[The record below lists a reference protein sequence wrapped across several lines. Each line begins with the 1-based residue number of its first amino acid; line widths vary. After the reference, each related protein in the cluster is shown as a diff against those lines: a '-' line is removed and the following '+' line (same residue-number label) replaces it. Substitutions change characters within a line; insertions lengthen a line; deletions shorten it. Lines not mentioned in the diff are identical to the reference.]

1 MANETSL
8 SAASQGLGD
17 VNINLFIKNN
27 RNYIQ
32 GVGVMG
38 QGGGT
43 SINANVEYRWNFTN
57 FVFNTTLPYTAILQ
71 YRGVGATT
79 YNTIQV
85 VVNGTDVEAVASALN
100 TTLISQFNTYT
111 DAGQTYLSTY
121 NNKTEF
127 NTLYLVNQVPDNIA
141 DYMVTEDGLFM
152 VTESGELLI
161 TQDVS
166 TNEFLVE
173 VVVYPTDD
181 PAVLVYIQEGGGGGT
196 GGVTYGQVVS
206 SYGQNN
212 YDVKGLYIY
221 SPNQQQLNKP
231 ISYSSYD
238 AQGNAQVIAIPN
250 VLNPNQIVPSSLVDL
265 SQFDGSIVL
274 DGQSQINTQV
284 LPFNS
289 LQIKFLSKEIA
300 SSADL
305 SNNFLDMEE
314 ITGTKFFEPQGG
326 DISEFER
333 KDAEIIN
340 AIPEEVTNRTQ
351 LQKFKTN
358 IRDNNESQNNGD
370 LELDIFK
377 DIFKSKGKENKL
389 KSEPLTNVLSSDYVP
404 VLLIGLITFAT
415 FMAIYNKDK
424 G

>member
-17 VNINLFIKNN
+17 VNINLFIRNN

-43 SINANVEYRWNFTN
+43 SINANIEYRWNFTN

-85 VVNGTDVEAVASALN
+85 VINGTDVEAVASALN

-111 DAGQTYLSTY
+111 EAGQTYLSTY

-127 NTLYLVNQVPDNIA
+127 NTLYLVNQIPDNIA

-181 PAVLVYIQEGGGGGT
+181 PAILVQIAEGNGGGT

-206 SYGQNN
+206 SY
-212 YDVKGLYIY
+212 DVKGLYLY
-221 SPNQQQLNKP
+221 TPNQQQLNKP
-231 ISYSSYD
+231 IFYSSYD
-238 AQGNAQVIAIPN
+238 AQGNAQVISIPN

-265 SQFDGSIVL
+265 SQFDGSIIL
-274 DGQSQINTQV
+274 DGQSTINTQI
-284 LPFNS
+284 LPLNS

-314 ITGTKFFEPQGG
+314 ITGTRFFEPQGG
-326 DISEFER
+326 DISEFEK

-340 AIPEEVTNRTQ
+340 AIPEEVINKNQAQT
-351 LQKFKTN
+351 FKSN
-358 IRDNNESQNNGD
+358 IKSNNKEEKKIGD
-370 LELDIFK
+370 LDLLNI
-377 DIFKSKGKENKL
+377 NK
-389 KSEPLTNVLSSDYVP
+389 VMSSDYVP
-404 VLLIGLITFAT
+404 ILLIGVITFAG